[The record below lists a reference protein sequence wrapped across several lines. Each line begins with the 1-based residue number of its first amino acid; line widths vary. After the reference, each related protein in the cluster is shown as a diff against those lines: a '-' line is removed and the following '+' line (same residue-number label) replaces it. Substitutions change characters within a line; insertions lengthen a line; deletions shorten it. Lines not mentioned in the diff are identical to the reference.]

1 MDFYTG
7 TAEQVVGV
15 VEAIVSFSKS
25 TSIAEVEAFTDYTSS
40 ITENALKLA
49 CELKLLE
56 EVGGNYQ
63 QLSPLCQY
71 FRTPNL
77 DVKAGV
83 LRIILEN
90 FVPFVEFRNE
100 LQATADANIA
110 ASRIK
115 AELVINEH
123 REDIKQTLL
132 NLGTFSRSLVSEDG
146 TSYKSSEETLEHDL
160 INIAKGIEDE
170 AAAILTVREILGNQI
185 ADSIN
190 RNDVLVPI
198 AQGLH
203 FAKSSN
209 GREAVLN
216 AGNAID
222 SFLTEFAND
231 SGSPLTGQNGINQKV
246 DHLKNQRKISTKIQN
261 IARYLGHIRN
271 AADHGVDRDI
281 NAAWQISEET
291 GLNYVFVAIEF
302 IKSCKK
308 FLQSSY
314 EL

>member
-115 AELVINEH
+115 AKLVINEH